1 MGGGSY
7 ASLWIIFSLLGLMA
21 GVGMAVLELLMRPT
35 LVNLKDVEDVLGL
48 ETLGNVPKDDG
59 YFQKNTQLLSEKH
72 RSDAEAVQNFA
83 SAAYILTNRFGTKEK
98 QHRFYVTSAE
108 DGEGK
113 STVAAN
119 LALQLSDM
127 EKRTLLLDLNTRA
140 PSLGGMFLRSV
151 DYSRTLNALYKLSL
165 IHISEPTRP

>member
-1 MGGGSY
+1 MGSVAVIDAPEAKYLMGGGSY

-72 RSDAEAVQNFA
+72 RSGCRSCAELCLGGIYPDQ
-83 SAAYILTNRFGTKEK
+83 SLR
-98 QHRFYVTSAE
+98 H
-108 DGEGK
+108 EGK
-113 STVAAN
+113 AAPI
-119 LALQLSDM
+119 LCGPLPRTARARARWQRTWLCSFRIWKSALCCW
-127 EKRTLLLDLNTRA
+127 T
-140 PSLGGMFLRSV
+140 
-151 DYSRTLNALYKLSL
+151 
-165 IHISEPTRP
+165 